1 MKHAEVLPPP
11 SEYDG
16 EITDA
21 GRHTTYEVERDCTSK
36 FKRTSVLST
45 AWEQGWRHTTLKV
58 KASAALIAR
67 THTIKTNDACER
79 ARIGWVRMG
88 DDGTR
93 PCMRWPSPSHSV
105 AATVMSNPDNE
116 YLMGLATVVVFLT
129 VALPGRQGTFV
140 RCDRAGRTR
149 LQTSTYISHAQV
161 YRADW
166 LISRLVDSSQGGLHP
181 AEGGANPREAG
192 PKTHRTFNF
201 GVESDVVKTVA
212 SFIPD
217 SLQYSFAVCYLSLF
231 LQRTFRSKSL

>member
-58 KASAALIAR
+58 KASAALITR

-79 ARIGWVRMG
+79 ARIGRVRMG

-149 LQTSTYISHAQV
+149 LQTSTNISNGQV
-161 YRADW
+161 HRTSW
-166 LISRLVDSSQGGLHP
+166 PVSRPVDSSHGDLRKRMNFFLIS
-181 AEGGANPREAG
+181 EDLITRSLIID
-192 PKTHRTFNF
+192 KTIQATP
-201 GVESDVVKTVA
+201 
-212 SFIPD
+212 PD
-217 SLQYSFAVCYLSLF
+217 RYRVLMG
-231 LQRTFRSKSL
+231 LQRSCSWTSCI